1 MAPTNAAKFIHG
13 RNSAALVI
21 DELLAESAFPH
32 PVTQVR
38 MRETHMSWVIL
49 TGEYAYKIKK
59 PVRVDFIDTSL
70 LTVRQTMCEQEVSL
84 NRRLAAD
91 LYLGVVAITRD
102 ANGVRIEGSGDIVEY
117 AVKMREFPESQE
129 LCALLDCGDVGTTE
143 IVDLAERLA
152 EFHQL
157 APKPAASPEFAFT
170 EHLRNAAL
178 GNLANLLS
186 HLDTV
191 EGLSQLGLL
200 IDWTHDELHDLLPT
214 LHLRER
220 FGFIREC
227 HGNLHAR
234 NIVRWQGKLV
244 PFDCLDFDPRLRWI
258 DVMND
263 VAFLVM
269 DLVSHDR
276 SDLAYAFLNRYL
288 EVTGDYDG
296 LRLLPFYAI
305 YRALVRAMVDSTASE
320 QPLAQQA
327 AMHDRMCKRVD
338 TAARFM
344 NRPAPT
350 LYMMHGPSDSGKSW
364 LSERLAQSLEA
375 VRITHPTYARLFECA
390 ERSLEGGIDIIV
402 DAALLDAAHRK
413 SFEALA
419 ERRRIQYV
427 IVSCESGSAHPLN
440 TEELATAVKVNID
453 TPNAA
458 ADALVAI
465 RRHCAVAHSA

>member
-1 MAPTNAAKFIHG
+1 MA
-13 RNSAALVI
+13 VI

-32 PVTQVR
+32 PVTQVIK
-38 MRETHMSWVIL
+38 RETHISWVIL
-49 TGEYAYKIKK
+49 TGQYAYKIKK
-59 PVRVDFIDTSL
+59 PMRLDFIDTTL
-70 LTVRQTMCEQEVSL
+70 LSARKAMCEQEVSL

-102 ANGVRIEGSGDIVEY
+102 ANGVRIEGTGEIIEY
-117 AVKMREFPESQE
+117 AVKMLEFPESQE
-129 LCALLDCGDVGTTE
+129 LCSLLDCGDVDMPE

-152 EFHQL
+152 EFHRI
-157 APKPAASPEFAFT
+157 APRPAASPEFTFT

-178 GNLANLLS
+178 GNLASLLS

-214 LHLRER
+214 LRLRER

-227 HGNLHAR
+227 HGDLHAR
-234 NIVRWQGKLV
+234 NIVRWHGKLL
-244 PFDCLDFDPRLRWI
+244 PFDCLDFDPKLRWI

-288 EVTGDYDG
+288 EITGDYDG

-305 YRALVRAMVDSTASE
+305 YRALVRAMVDSITSE
-320 QPLAQQA
+320 HTQAPQA

-350 LYMMHGPSDSGKSW
+350 LYMMYGPSGSGKSS

-375 VRITHPTYARLFECA
+375 VRIGCDVETKRSLECA

-402 DAALLDAAHRK
+402 DAAFLDAADRK
-413 SFEALA
+413 KFEVLA
-419 ERRRIQYV
+419 DRRRIQYV
-427 IVSCESGSAHPLN
+427 IVSCESESVHPLN
-440 TEELATAVKVNID
+440 TDELATAVKVNID
-453 TPNAA
+453 APNAA

-465 RRHCAVAHSA
+465 RRRCAVAHSA

>member
-1 MAPTNAAKFIHG
+1 MA
-13 RNSAALVI
+13 VI

-32 PVTQVR
+32 PVTQVIK
-38 MRETHMSWVIL
+38 RETHISWVIL
-49 TGEYAYKIKK
+49 TGQYAYKIKK
-59 PVRVDFIDTSL
+59 PMRLDFIDTTL
-70 LTVRQTMCEQEVSL
+70 LSARKAMCEQEVSL

-102 ANGVRIEGSGDIVEY
+102 ANGVRIEGSGEIIEY
-117 AVKMREFPESQE
+117 AVKMLEFPESQE
-129 LCALLDCGDVGTTE
+129 LCSLLDCGDVDMPE

-152 EFHQL
+152 EFHRI
-157 APKPAASPEFAFT
+157 APRPAASPEFTFT

-178 GNLANLLS
+178 GNLASLLS

-214 LHLRER
+214 LRLRER

-227 HGNLHAR
+227 HGDLHAR
-234 NIVRWQGKLV
+234 NIVRWHGKLL
-244 PFDCLDFDPRLRWI
+244 PFDCLDFDPKLRWI

-288 EVTGDYDG
+288 EITGDYDG

-305 YRALVRAMVDSTASE
+305 YRALVRAMVDSITSE
-320 QPLAQQA
+320 HTQAPQA

-350 LYMMHGPSDSGKSW
+350 LYMMYGPSGSGKSS

-375 VRITHPTYARLFECA
+375 VRIGSDVETKRSLECA

-402 DAALLDAAHRK
+402 DAAFLDAADRK
-413 SFEALA
+413 KFEVLA
-419 ERRRIQYV
+419 DRRRIQYV
-427 IVSCESGSAHPLN
+427 IVSCESESVHPLN

-453 TPNAA
+453 APNAA

-465 RRHCAVAHSA
+465 RRRCAVAHSA

>member
-1 MAPTNAAKFIHG
+1 MA
-13 RNSAALVI
+13 VI

-32 PVTQVR
+32 PVTQVIK
-38 MRETHMSWVIL
+38 RETHISWVIL

-59 PVRVDFIDTSL
+59 PMRLDFIDTTL
-70 LTVRQTMCEQEVSL
+70 LSARKAMCEQEVSL

-102 ANGVRIEGSGDIVEY
+102 ANGVRIEGTGEIIEY
-117 AVKMREFPESQE
+117 AVKMLEFPESQE
-129 LCALLDCGDVGTTE
+129 LCSLLDCGDVDMPE

-152 EFHQL
+152 EFHRI
-157 APKPAASPEFAFT
+157 APRPAASPEFTFT

-178 GNLANLLS
+178 GNLASLLS
-186 HLDTV
+186 HLDTI

-214 LHLRER
+214 LRLRER

-227 HGNLHAR
+227 HGDLHAR
-234 NIVRWQGKLV
+234 NIVRWHGKLL
-244 PFDCLDFDPRLRWI
+244 PFDCMDFDPKLRWI

-288 EVTGDYDG
+288 EITGDYDG

-305 YRALVRAMVDSTASE
+305 YRALVRAMVDSMTSE
-320 QPLAQQA
+320 HTQAPQA

-350 LYMMHGPSDSGKSW
+350 LYMMYGPSGSGKSS

-375 VRITHPTYARLFECA
+375 VRIGSDVETKRSLECA

-402 DAALLDAAHRK
+402 DAAFLDAADRK
-413 SFEALA
+413 KFEVLA
-419 ERRRIQYV
+419 DRRRIQYV
-427 IVSCESGSAHPLN
+427 IVSCESESAHPLN

-453 TPNAA
+453 APNAA

-465 RRHCAVAHSA
+465 RRRCAVAHSA